1 MLSNI
6 VRPLG
11 NLGADAL
18 SLIRAFHPMV
28 VCFAGALAGTAL
40 VFDALYVL
48 GGTGLAL
55 AALYTVPLLAGLIGC
70 LIAAAEDLQ
79 LSGPVLRWTVVT
91 TLAGGLT
98 NICLVVMFGAM
109 WRTGPDDW
117 AAGGQ
122 AVLMSAVSLP
132 VIALNLAVVRELA
145 YSLGL
150 VLRTKLP
157 APKAHRPPK
166 GRSVKKAAAKPSR
179 EMTARER
186 AALAPTSTKASAKK
200 AARRPQGVA
209 VAEEEPTVA
218 VLGATRW
225 RAISSREA
233 VDSREARAQ
242 GANGEGS
249 RIVRDIYPVEPRPVS
264 TGSETGHGGRRLAA
278 NRRTQNLAPP
288 PRNSPRPGRRPGR
301 SRPDTDEN

>member
-6 VRPLG
+6 VRALG

-48 GGTGLAL
+48 GGTGLGL

-70 LIAAAEDLQ
+70 LIAAADDLE
-79 LSGPVLRWTVVT
+79 LSGPVLRWTVAT

-109 WRTGPDDW
+109 WRTGPEDW
-117 AAGGQ
+117 AVGGQ

-145 YSLGL
+145 HSLGL

-157 APKAHRPPK
+157 APKTHRAPK
-166 GRSVKKAAAKPSR
+166 SPAKPSR
-179 EMTARER
+179 EMTAREKE
-186 AALAPTSTKASAKK
+186 ALAPTPAKK
-200 AARRPQGVA
+200 ATPGKKASRRPQSVA
-209 VAEEEPTVA
+209 VVEEEATVA

-233 VDSREARAQ
+233 SDPATEPPKRSAIA
-242 GANGEGS
+242 
-249 RIVRDIYPVEPRPVS
+249 RDIYPVEPRPVS

-278 NRRTQNLAPP
+278 SRRTQNLAPP
-288 PRNSPRPGRRPGR
+288 ARNSPRPGRRPGR
-301 SRPDTDEN
+301 SRPDTDET